1 MFKIKFVSDKP
12 RQKKQQRNDGTSKR
26 SDVYTYKPKPQPRKP
41 DSKPK
46 IKSK

>member
-1 MFKIKFVSDKP
+1 MFKVKIVPNKP
-12 RQKKQQRNDGTSKR
+12 GQKKQQRNDGMFKR
-26 SDVYTYKPKPQPRKP
+26 GDIYTYKPKPQPRKP